1 MSGVITLITDFGTKE
16 GYVGAMK
23 GVILSIAPEVQIV
36 DITHD
41 IPFGRVSKASL
52 VLESIQRYY
61 PAETVHLV
69 VVDPGVGSRRRA
81 VAVESAGQFFVGP
94 DNGVLEPAYRAD
106 KIFNCFELSDPEYHL
121 KPVSFTFH
129 GRDIFAPAAAYLA
142 RGVKLEKLGK
152 QVQNPVRLAS
162 GRKKII
168 SNERLVGRVIYADRF
183 GNLITDIIAQELEL
197 LSRDK
202 SRLGVSIC
210 GKRIEG
216 IYDYYSQGTE
226 GELIALVGST
236 GRLEVASTMDSAFDH
251 LGPLPEDAE
260 VTIFKI

>member
-61 PAETVHLV
+61 PDGTVHLV

-106 KIFNCFELSDPEYHL
+106 KIFNCCELSDPEYHL

-216 IYDYYSQGTE
+216 IYDYYSQSAE

-236 GRLEVASTMDSAFDH
+236 GRLEVAITMDSAFDH
-251 LGPLPEDAE
+251 LGPLSEDAE